1 MKIIPKPRIF
11 YNKEHYYIKPDTFT
25 VGYSPMFQFQAEQLS
40 SLLGNTK
47 KLETINSSET
57 DKRQYSI
64 LLLTAEEKNL
74 NYCSPVSNIEFSP
87 ALHNEGYI
95 LDIQKG
101 QIILLA
107 KSNAGMFYGISSLQQ
122 IFQQYSSSDKIPGAF
137 IQDWPYFSIRGVSDD
152 ISRGQVSTLDNF
164 KIILDRLAQFKINIY
179 MPYLEDMFQ
188 FKSFPQ
194 IGSNRGALS
203 AIECRELQDYAK
215 SLNIQIIPVFQTLGH
230 FENILIQPE
239 FIEHAEYPGASSL
252 NAVSPKTY
260 EFLET
265 LLDEF
270 LPVFDSAYINIGA
283 DESWDIGHGASRQKA
298 EKHGNAKVHADHYLK
313 VFELVKKH
321 NKQIMMYGDI
331 ILDYPEILQHIPD
344 NVTIVDWHYDLQSPY
359 TSTEIFKKSGKPFL
373 VSPGTQSWSRI
384 FPDLTHARTNIA
396 GIIKDGLENNTIGVI
411 NSAWGDF
418 GGGNIRELNTYP
430 FAYGA
435 ELSWNPDSNDIAD
448 FEDRF
453 FYQFLHCEDPG
464 IASVYHILSTCSDYY
479 DLNHFFGHP
488 FYPEQRDKQHFLK
501 RANELPLLA
510 KQVQKEI
517 ERLKNETNIL
527 ACHLDIL
534 NLCARMYEWVGIL
547 YNLRIDLQKLKLQI
561 PGREQKLALSDKTNL
576 LNKKLTAIKLDYK
589 NIWLSYNRKDNL
601 HRILTLMERVEK
613 EIETKQQEIMQGNVQ
628 LNGKLESRFISF
640 PSKEESIPGVVL
652 QKRILLDNLPKTA
665 WIQIIA
671 ETHAAVWIN
680 GILVGF
686 AVASRTLSAIVEAE
700 RVKWW
705 RVEHY
710 MQKGENIITVQV
722 KQYKKETKAAGN
734 IWLECEDP
742 DLTIQS
748 NESWKAALTQQTDIN
763 ELPVVNDNE
772 WRPAEAVFNPWIIS
786 RPYFKHGLSSR
797 IEFYRQYPV

>member
-11 YNKEHYYIKPDTFT
+11 NNKEHHLIKPSTFT
-25 VGYSPMFQFQAEQLS
+25 IGFSPMFQSQAEQLS
-40 SLLGNTK
+40 KLFGNTK
-47 KLETINSSET
+47 KLEIIDSLET
-57 DKRQYSI
+57 DMRQYSI
-64 LLLTAEEKNL
+64 LLLIAEEKNL
-74 NYCSPVSNIEFSP
+74 QYCSPDGNIKFNT

-95 LDIQKG
+95 LDIQKD

-107 KSNAGMFYGISSLQQ
+107 KSNAGMFYGISTLQQ
-122 IFQQYSSSDKIPGAF
+122 IFQQYSSSDKIPGT
-137 IQDWPYFSIRGVSDD
+137 IIKDWPYFSIRGVSDD
-152 ISRGQVSTLDNF
+152 ISRGQVSTLENF
-164 KIILDRLAQFKINIY
+164 KTILDRLAQFKINVY

-188 FKSFPQ
+188 FKAFPQ

-203 AIECRELQDYAK
+203 AKECRELQDYAK
-215 SLNIQIIPVFQTLGH
+215 ALNIQIIPVFQTLGH

-260 EFLET
+260 KFLET

-283 DESWDIGHGASRQKA
+283 DESWDIGHGASREKT

-331 ILDYPEILQHIPD
+331 ILDYPEILQYIPD
-344 NVTIVDWHYDLQSPY
+344 NVIIVDWHYDLQSPY
-359 TSTEIFKKSGKPFL
+359 SSTEIFKKSGKPFI

-396 GIIKDGLENNTIGVI
+396 GIIKDGHENNTIGVI

-418 GGGNIRELNTYP
+418 GGGNMRELNTYP

-464 IASVYHILSTCSDYY
+464 IASVYHLLSSCSDYY

-488 FYPEQRDKQHFLK
+488 FYPGQRDKQHFLK

-510 KQVQKEI
+510 KQAQKEI
-517 ERLKNETNIL
+517 KQLRKEIGLDTS
-527 ACHLDIL
+527 HLDIL

-547 YNLRIDLQKLKLQI
+547 YNLRIDLQKLKLHI
-561 PGREQKLALSDKTNL
+561 PDREQKLALSDQMNL
-576 LNKKLTAIKLDYK
+576 LIEKLTEIKTDYK
-589 NIWLSYNRKDNL
+589 TIWLTYNKKDNL

-613 EIETKQQEIMQGNVQ
+613 EIKIKQQEIMQGNVQ
-628 LNGKLESRFISF
+628 LNGNLESRFISF
-640 PSKEESIPGVVL
+640 PSKDESIPGVVL
-652 QKRILLDNLPKTA
+652 QKRILLDELPKTA

-680 GILVGF
+680 GNLVGT

-700 RVKWW
+700 RVKYW
-705 RVEHY
+705 RVEDY
-710 MQKGENIITVQV
+710 LQKGENIITVQV

-734 IWLECEDP
+734 IWFECEEP
-742 DLTIQS
+742 NLIIQS

-763 ELPVVNDNE
+763 EIQVIDE
-772 WRPAEAVFNPWIIS
+772 SAWQPAEAVFNPWIIS

-797 IEFYRQYPV
+797 IEFYRQPPV